1 MDDGSIYPIA
11 VEVVGDLIS
20 ILILLIPLLIVL

>member
-11 VEVVGDLIS
+11 SEAMGTLIS
-20 ILILLIPLLIVL
+20 ILIIFIPLLIVL